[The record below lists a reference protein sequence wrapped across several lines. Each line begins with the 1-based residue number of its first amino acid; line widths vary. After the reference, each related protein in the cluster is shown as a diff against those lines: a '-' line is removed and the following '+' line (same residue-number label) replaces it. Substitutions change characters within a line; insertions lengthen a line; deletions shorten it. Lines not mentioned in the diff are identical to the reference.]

1 MIDVATH
8 LVLLFAA
15 CIEDGSTFTV
25 VGEAPVT
32 PPVRARIV
40 VEVEDGRATPDRRM
54 PLPVRVVVTASDGTH
69 PDGSGRGVYS
79 DGRFFAEAGFSV
91 EVPPGRTAIALRSG
105 PDYEPLEIDVEA
117 KEGREV
123 RVRARLRRW
132 FAPEERGWFGGD
144 NHVHAQHDATAAI
157 RTDLAFT
164 ALQAR
169 ANGLS
174 YVTEADSGPSP
185 AGVER
190 LSTPTFLFRRAPEIR
205 PGPFVGHLNT
215 PGISRPIEPEV
226 YARLVDG
233 PLPAQRIAEEVHARG
248 GAVIHTHP
256 LTPPHQ
262 MHWMGAAEVL
272 SDAVLGRCA
281 DALDLDG
288 QASELLWFA
297 VLNLGNRVAAS
308 SYTDCALGRRSTPSP
323 GDRRVYCRAGELSY
337 PAIVEAIRRGRT
349 FATNGGPLF
358 PFVTIDGK
366 GPGETIEPGGD
377 RPHAFRAE
385 VRCLYPLK
393 SARLYRRG
401 ELAESFAVTGKR
413 GEVALEST
421 LREPPGD
428 RAWYVLRV
436 EDERGHWAIT
446 SPIYVEPARAGGPPV
461 RLVPDPRDQQRD
473 ALRRAAP
480 RLLRPPDRHR
490 LAGGSPGVGRAAE
503 GRPGR
508 ASLRAGDGGEPDG
521 REGAG
526 DGHGRRLRAGL
537 GLGLGVVPL
546 PGGLAGGRDRLVRAE
561 GGDRRRENPHLG

>member
-1 MIDVATH
+1 
-8 LVLLFAA
+8 
-15 CIEDGSTFTV
+15 
-25 VGEAPVT
+25 
-32 PPVRARIV
+32 
-40 VEVEDGRATPDRRM
+40 M

-105 PDYEPLEIDVEA
+105 PDYEPLEMDVEA

-123 RVRARLRRW
+123 RIRARLRRW

-169 ANGLS
+169 ADGLS

-233 PLPAQRIAEEVHARG
+233 PLPAQRIAEEVHAPGRG
-248 GAVIHTHP
+248 RDPHAPADAPAPDALDGGGRGP
-256 LTPPHQ
+256 LRRGP
-262 MHWMGAAEVL
+262 
-272 SDAVLGRCA
+272 GRCA

-323 GDRRVYCRAGELSY
+323 GDRRVYCRAGELTY

-377 RPHAFRAE
+377 RRHALRAE

-401 ELAESFAVTGKR
+401 ELAESFDG
-413 GEVALEST
+413 
-421 LREPPGD
+421 LRETRRGRPGGDPP
-428 RAWYVLRV
+428 RAAR
-436 EDERGHWAIT
+436 
-446 SPIYVEPARAGGPPV
+446 RAGLVRPAGRGRAGP
-461 RLVPDPRDQQRD
+461 LGHHQPD
-473 ALRRAAP
+473 LRRA
-480 RLLRPPDRHR
+480 
-490 LAGGSPGVGRAAE
+490 
-503 GRPGR
+503 
-508 ASLRAGDGGEPDG
+508 
-521 REGAG
+521 GAG
-526 DGHGRRLRAGL
+526 RRPARS
-537 GLGLGVVPL
+537 PR
-546 PGGLAGGRDRLVRAE
+546 P
-561 GGDRRRENPHLG
+561 